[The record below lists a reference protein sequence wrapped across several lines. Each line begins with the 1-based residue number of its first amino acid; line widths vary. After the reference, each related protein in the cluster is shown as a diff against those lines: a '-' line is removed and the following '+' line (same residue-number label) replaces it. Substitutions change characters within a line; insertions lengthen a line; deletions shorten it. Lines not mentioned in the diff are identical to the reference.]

1 MFRMLGKKVELYRY
15 TVAYTENEEVTEGE
29 VTQTKEEFIKSAAM
43 VHRESSLT
51 LVVEKPVQFCPLCR
65 SVAVLVLDGDT
76 VDGESSA
83 ILEPGFH
90 PVGVHVVAAGKQ
102 FVHKKTS
109 MFFTFT
115 SSAVESFS
123 CPFANI

>member
-1 MFRMLGKKVELYRY
+1 MLHLPFQHHLCVLQG
-15 TVAYTENEEVTEGE
+15 
-29 VTQTKEEFIKSAAM
+29 
-43 VHRESSLT
+43 
-51 LVVEKPVQFCPLCR
+51 LVVEQPVQLCPLYR
-65 SVAVLVLDGDT
+65 GVAVLVLDGDA
-76 VDGESSA
+76 VDGNDGA

-102 FVHKKTS
+102 FVHKETS